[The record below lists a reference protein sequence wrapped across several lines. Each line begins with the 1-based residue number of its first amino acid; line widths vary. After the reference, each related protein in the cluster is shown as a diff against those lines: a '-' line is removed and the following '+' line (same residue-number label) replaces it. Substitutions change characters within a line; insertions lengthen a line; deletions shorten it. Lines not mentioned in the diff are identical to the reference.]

1 MGADA
6 EPHVY
11 ATAHLANAASLLLPV
26 SNLTNLLAFRASGLG
41 FGRFAALMAG
51 PWIVAITLDYTVVP
65 LRFAPRLAVSR
76 PRAGLDDDGPAP
88 VLALGVLGA
97 VLLGFALASPLGIDV
112 VWPALAGVLVLLGV
126 RLVRGAPAGRELASA
141 LRAANPLFLAFV
153 LALGVVVRAV
163 VDHGLAD
170 AARRLLPAGTGLLS
184 VIATA
189 VIAAVLANLVNNL
202 PATLMLIPLVA
213 PAGAVPVLAVLI
225 GVNVG
230 PNLTYV
236 GSLAT
241 LLWRR
246 VLAGHGR
253 HSDLAEF
260 TRLGALA
267 VPASVVAA
275 AVALWAATTGV
286 RPPEGCPMTT
296 DRDFKNLVHARM
308 NGTGETYTAARAA
321 QLAEHDEAQRFHDR
335 TVRAFL
341 RDGRLVSVPA
351 RRRARVVILLELLG
365 LFEPGR
371 DYPEREVNE
380 ILRPVHEDVAYLR
393 RELVDY
399 GFLTRSR
406 SVYRVADE
414 LPEVRGNVASEVPGD
429 LERRFANA
437 SRRPTGH

>member
-1 MGADA
+1 MQWQGEPVLHLSEAAAEAVSVLGLLLVLAVATVRPRGLPEAVVAAPVALLLLAAGAIGLTAALDAAAELAPMLGFLAVVLILARLCQAEGVFTYAGRVMARGAHGSPRRLLLLVYVVASLTTAVLSLDATVVLLTPVVLATAARVGADA

-51 PWIVAITLDYTVVP
+51 PWIVAITLDYTVVR

-88 VLALGVLGA
+88 VLALGVL
-97 VLLGFALASPLGIDV
+97 
-112 VWPALAGVLVLLGV
+112 VLLGV

-141 LRAANPLFLAFV
+141 LRAANPLSLAFV

-275 AVALWAATTGV
+275 AVALWAS
-286 RPPEGCPMTT
+286 
-296 DRDFKNLVHARM
+296 
-308 NGTGETYTAARAA
+308 AA
-321 QLAEHDEAQRFHDR
+321 
-335 TVRAFL
+335 
-341 RDGRLVSVPA
+341 
-351 RRRARVVILLELLG
+351 VVG
-365 LFEPGR
+365 
-371 DYPEREVNE
+371 
-380 ILRPVHEDVAYLR
+380 A
-393 RELVDY
+393 
-399 GFLTRSR
+399 
-406 SVYRVADE
+406 
-414 LPEVRGNVASEVPGD
+414 
-429 LERRFANA
+429 
-437 SRRPTGH
+437 

>member
-1 MGADA
+1 MQWQGEPVLHLSEAAAEAVSVLGLLLVLAVATVRPRGLPEAVVAAPVALLLLAAGAIGLTAALDAAAELAPTLGFLAVVLILARLCQAEGVFTYAGRVMARGAHGSPRRLLLLVYVVASLTTAVLSLDATVVLLTPVVLATAARVGADA

-51 PWIVAITLDYTVVP
+51 PWIVAITLDYTVVR

-141 LRAANPLFLAFV
+141 LRAANPLSLAFV

-170 AARRLLPAGTGLLS
+170 AARRLLPAGTGLPS

-275 AVALWAATTGV
+275 AVALWAS
-286 RPPEGCPMTT
+286 
-296 DRDFKNLVHARM
+296 
-308 NGTGETYTAARAA
+308 AA
-321 QLAEHDEAQRFHDR
+321 
-335 TVRAFL
+335 
-341 RDGRLVSVPA
+341 
-351 RRRARVVILLELLG
+351 VVG
-365 LFEPGR
+365 
-371 DYPEREVNE
+371 
-380 ILRPVHEDVAYLR
+380 A
-393 RELVDY
+393 
-399 GFLTRSR
+399 
-406 SVYRVADE
+406 
-414 LPEVRGNVASEVPGD
+414 
-429 LERRFANA
+429 
-437 SRRPTGH
+437 

>member
-1 MGADA
+1 MQWQGEPVLHLSEAAAEAVSVLGLLLVLAVATVRPRGLPEAVVAAPVALLLLAAGAIGLTAALDAAAELAPMLGFLAVVLILARLCQAEGVFTYAGRVMARGAHGSPRRLLLLVYVVASLTTAVLSLDATVVLLTPVVLATAARVGADA

-51 PWIVAITLDYTVVP
+51 PWIVAITLDYTVVR

-88 VLALGVLGA
+88 VLAL
-97 VLLGFALASPLGIDV
+97 
-112 VWPALAGVLVLLGV
+112 GVLVLLGV

-275 AVALWAATTGV
+275 AVALWAS
-286 RPPEGCPMTT
+286 
-296 DRDFKNLVHARM
+296 
-308 NGTGETYTAARAA
+308 AA
-321 QLAEHDEAQRFHDR
+321 
-335 TVRAFL
+335 
-341 RDGRLVSVPA
+341 
-351 RRRARVVILLELLG
+351 VVG
-365 LFEPGR
+365 
-371 DYPEREVNE
+371 
-380 ILRPVHEDVAYLR
+380 A
-393 RELVDY
+393 
-399 GFLTRSR
+399 
-406 SVYRVADE
+406 
-414 LPEVRGNVASEVPGD
+414 
-429 LERRFANA
+429 
-437 SRRPTGH
+437 

>member
-1 MGADA
+1 MQWQGEPVLHLSEAAAEAVSVLGLLLVLAVATVRPRGLPEAVVAAPVALLLLAAGAIGLTAALDAAAELAPTLGFLAVVLILARLCQAEGVFTYAGRVMARGAHGSPRRLLLLVYVVASLTTAVLSLDATVVLLTPVVLATAARVGADA

-51 PWIVAITLDYTVVP
+51 PWIVAITLDYTVVR

-170 AARRLLPAGTGLLS
+170 AARRLLPASTGLLS

-246 VLAGHGR
+246 ALAGHGR

-275 AVALWAATTGV
+275 AVALWAS
-286 RPPEGCPMTT
+286 
-296 DRDFKNLVHARM
+296 
-308 NGTGETYTAARAA
+308 AA
-321 QLAEHDEAQRFHDR
+321 
-335 TVRAFL
+335 
-341 RDGRLVSVPA
+341 
-351 RRRARVVILLELLG
+351 VVG
-365 LFEPGR
+365 
-371 DYPEREVNE
+371 
-380 ILRPVHEDVAYLR
+380 A
-393 RELVDY
+393 
-399 GFLTRSR
+399 
-406 SVYRVADE
+406 
-414 LPEVRGNVASEVPGD
+414 
-429 LERRFANA
+429 
-437 SRRPTGH
+437 

>member
-1 MGADA
+1 MQWQGEPVLHLSEAAAEAVSVLGLLLVLAVATVRPRGLPEAVVAAPVALLLLAAGAIGLTAALDAAAELAPTLGFLAVVLILARLCQAEGVFTYAGRVMARGAHGSPRRLLLLVYVVASLTTAVLSLDATVVLLTPVVLAAAARVGADA

-51 PWIVAITLDYTVVP
+51 PWIVAITLDYTVVR

-275 AVALWAATTGV
+275 AVALWAS
-286 RPPEGCPMTT
+286 
-296 DRDFKNLVHARM
+296 
-308 NGTGETYTAARAA
+308 AA
-321 QLAEHDEAQRFHDR
+321 
-335 TVRAFL
+335 
-341 RDGRLVSVPA
+341 
-351 RRRARVVILLELLG
+351 VVG
-365 LFEPGR
+365 
-371 DYPEREVNE
+371 
-380 ILRPVHEDVAYLR
+380 A
-393 RELVDY
+393 
-399 GFLTRSR
+399 
-406 SVYRVADE
+406 
-414 LPEVRGNVASEVPGD
+414 
-429 LERRFANA
+429 
-437 SRRPTGH
+437 